1 MCFTVTQWAVKP
13 EQIQRGFL
21 SASMPCHVVCQ
32 SCSQL
37 FTYRALGNTVYI
49 YRVSCNHKKR
59 TLTDLCS
66 TLRAMQP
73 CLLFLSYSF
82 ICVQIKQSIAPLNMT
97 SQNAEKVRWDYHKLT
112 QRNDYLNKMIKDIM
126 NLSSLVTFVSIPAE
140 GKFWY
145 EDPPQRRIVAPLP
158 FSPLSARAKWRPF
171 PRSSPRVGG
180 GCRALGRMR
189 TSRGE
194 PLSADLRSLPLLAHS
209 LGSSHSS

>member
-1 MCFTVTQWAVKP
+1 
-13 EQIQRGFL
+13 
-21 SASMPCHVVCQ
+21 MPCHVVCQ

-37 FTYRALGNTVYI
+37 FTYHALGNTVYI

-140 GKFWY
+140 GKF
-145 EDPPQRRIVAPLP
+145 
-158 FSPLSARAKWRPF
+158 
-171 PRSSPRVGG
+171 
-180 GCRALGRMR
+180 
-189 TSRGE
+189 
-194 PLSADLRSLPLLAHS
+194 
-209 LGSSHSS
+209 